1 MQETSQNQPAQT
13 FYSRTQ
19 SMSLPPT
26 ASARST
32 WRPRHLK
39 VPRQNRRL
47 LIEPALA
54 QALTGATENR
64 QRLETAQITLQGR
77 SLPLIRKWS
86 REACLKAAHAYTQ
99 SLLDEPTTPPDPDRQ
114 PLFVAGHQPELYH
127 PGVWVKNFAIDRLAR
142 DSGGLGLN
150 LIVDNDTL
158 GSTSLRVPAGTRSQ
172 PIIERIPFAA
182 ARPVQPWEDATVVD
196 PATFDSFAERVA
208 ARMSEWGIDP
218 LLSDIWPDAVAH
230 RQSSSR
236 LCDCLSAA
244 RHRQERRWGLSNLEL
259 PISRLCET
267 DPFLWFAAHI
277 LAHLPRF
284 QECHNRVL
292 ETYRRLNGVRSRN
305 HPVPRLR
312 EQEGWLEAPFWVWRA
327 GEANRHGVFVRQ
339 VEREVHLSDG
349 TDVFARLPLSPQMDA
364 CCAVEV
370 LKELPAQ
377 GLRFRTRALT
387 TTLFSRLCLGDLF
400 VHGIGGAKY
409 DEMTDQII
417 REFYGL
423 EPPQFL
429 TMTATLHL
437 PLAQPYPTTIA
448 DRRRIEWLIR
458 DLEFN
463 ADRHGMGHTANGLV
477 ARKRE
482 LIAEQ
487 QAAPTT
493 GLSRRQR
500 VARRPDNRRRYREL
514 EEVNARL
521 AELAWPQRIA
531 AENELKQIDQE
542 LQANEVLQSR
552 EFSFALYPAET
563 LRAFLTDLPATA

>member
-1 MQETSQNQPAQT
+1 
-13 FYSRTQ
+13 
-19 SMSLPPT
+19 MSPSPT

-39 VPRQNRRL
+39 VPREDRRL
-47 LIEPALA
+47 LIEPELP
-54 QALTGATENR
+54 QALTGARENR
-64 QRLETAQITLQGR
+64 ERLESADVTLQGR
-77 SLPLIRKWS
+77 SLPLLRKWS
-86 REACLKAAHAYTQ
+86 REACLAAAHAYTQ
-99 SLLDEPTTPPDPDRQ
+99 SLLDEPLTPPEPQCQ

-142 DSGGLGLN
+142 DSGGLALN
-150 LIVDNDTL
+150 LVVDNDTL
-158 GSTSLRVPAGTRSQ
+158 GSTSLRIPTGNRQQ
-172 PIIERIPFAA
+172 PSIERTPFAA
-182 ARPVQPWEDATVVD
+182 PRPVQPWEDAEVVD
-196 PATFDSFAERVA
+196 PATFDSFADRVA
-208 ARMSEWGIDP
+208 GRMAEWGIDP
-218 LLSDIWPDAVAH
+218 LLSEIWPDAVAH
-230 RQSSSR
+230 RRISPR

-244 RHRQERRWGLSNLEL
+244 RHRRERRWGLSNLEL
-259 PISRLCET
+259 PISRLCQT
-267 DPFLWFAAHI
+267 DPFLWFASHI

-292 ETYRRLNGVRSRN
+292 EAYRRLNGVRSRN

-312 EQEGWLEAPFWVWRA
+312 EQQGWLEAPFWVWRA
-327 GEANRHGVFVRQ
+327 GEANRRGVLARQ
-339 VEREVHLSDG
+339 VGREVHLSDG

-370 LKELPAQ
+370 LRELPAQ

-429 TMTATLHL
+429 TMSATLHL
-437 PLAQPYPTTIA
+437 PLAEPYPTTVA
-448 DRRRIEWLIR
+448 DRRRIEGLLR
-458 DLEFN
+458 DLQFN
-463 ADRHGMGHTANGLV
+463 AERHELGPEANGLIE
-477 ARKRE
+477 RKQQ

-487 QAAPTT
+487 QAAQTT
-493 GLSRRQR
+493 GLSRRER
-500 VARRPDNRRRYREL
+500 TARRPANRRRYREL
-514 EEVNARL
+514 EEINARL
-521 AELAWPQRIA
+521 SDLGTQQRAAAEQELEQADRELA
-531 AENELKQIDQE
+531 
-542 LQANEVLQSR
+542 ANEILQSR

-563 LRAFLTDLPATA
+563 LRKFLTDLPE

>member
-1 MQETSQNQPAQT
+1 
-13 FYSRTQ
+13 
-19 SMSLPPT
+19 MSLPPT
-26 ASARST
+26 ASARPT

-39 VPRQNRRL
+39 VPREDRRL
-47 LIEPALA
+47 LIDPPLPRALMA
-54 QALTGATENR
+54 ARANREHLESTEM
-64 QRLETAQITLQGR
+64 TLQGR
-77 SLPLIRKWS
+77 SLPLLRRWS
-86 REACLKAAHAYTQ
+86 RDACLAAAHAYTQ
-99 SLLDEPTTPPDPDRQ
+99 SLLDEPLAVPEPERQ
-114 PLFVAGHQPELYH
+114 PLFVAGHQPDLYH
-127 PGVWVKNFAIDRLAR
+127 PGVWVKNFAIDWLAR
-142 DSGGLGLN
+142 DSGGLALN

-158 GSTSLRVPAGTRSQ
+158 GSTSLRIAAGTRLR
-172 PIIERIPFAA
+172 PTIERIPFAA
-182 ARPVQPWEDATVVD
+182 ARAVQPWEDANVVD

-208 ARMSEWGIDP
+208 ARMSEWDIEP

-230 RQSSSR
+230 RQRSSR

-259 PISRLCET
+259 PISRLCQT
-267 DPFLWFAAHI
+267 DPFLWFASHI

-292 ETYRRLNGVRSRN
+292 EAYRRLNGVRSRN

-312 EQEGWLEAPFWVWRA
+312 EQDGWLEAPFWVWRTGQA
-327 GEANRHGVFVRQ
+327 TRRGVLARQ
-339 VEREVHLSDG
+339 VGREVHLSDG
-349 TDVFARLPLSPQMDA
+349 TEVFARLPLSPRMDA

-429 TMTATLHL
+429 TMSGTLHL
-437 PLAQPYPTTIA
+437 PLAEPYPTTPA
-448 DRRRIEWLIR
+448 DRRRIERLLR

-463 ADRHGMGHTANGLV
+463 ADRHGLQPPAEKWI
-477 ARKRE
+477 ARKQQ
-482 LIAEQ
+482 LIAGQ
-487 QAAPTT
+487 QAAHTT
-493 GLSRRQR
+493 GLSRRER
-500 VARRPDNRRRYREL
+500 AARRPVNRRRYREL

-521 AELAWPQRIA
+521 AELAAPQQAA
-531 AENELKQIDQE
+531 AEERLEQIDRE
-542 LQANEVLQSR
+542 LAANEILQSR
-552 EFSFALYPAET
+552 EFSFALYPAEP
-563 LRAFLTDLPATA
+563 LREFLSDLPATS